1 MEGSVY
7 IYIPECLEQ
16 CLYIY
21 IYIYVNNMV
30 DAKSVNNLS
39 VIFRYVVCLLM
50 ISSVKSL
57 LDQKSSSKC

>member
-1 MEGSVY
+1 MYIYIYRNVWNNVY
-7 IYIPECLEQ
+7 IYI
-16 CLYIY
+16 YIY